1 MLTRNPATL
10 AYLAVLIGV
19 FGHSTSEFVSVLTG
33 VSGPEVSV
41 WRYTLGCIGLI
52 LFALAR
58 QSTRNFWEPLF
69 DQPVRIL
76 LLSVFGIALPMLMF
90 HWALDFATVIQ
101 VATLTTTIPIWVA
114 VINSVV
120 NKVRLGPG
128 KIFTGIAAFLG
139 IVVLLTDGYLE
150 KLASDSDNL
159 FGLFLGL
166 ACAATGSAYSVY
178 AKPLILHY
186 GGIRMMALTAG
197 IGALALW
204 LTVGAAWGIWVD
216 PLTLFDRPGGEAA
229 ALLTI
234 GIWNTTI
241 GMLLWFW
248 GLAAVPDMAR
258 GSYLFFLKPVIAAG
272 LSLAL
277 LSQSVSWLQF
287 LAIVVICGSVAV
299 EFFWPRLTGR
309 AKSET

>member
-1 MLTRNPATL
+1 MTVRQPATW
-10 AYLAVLIGV
+10 AYLAVFIGV
-19 FGHSTSEFVSVLTG
+19 LGHSTSEFVSVLTG

-41 WRYTLGCIGLI
+41 WRYVLGAAGLV
-52 LFALAR
+52 LFALLRPA
-58 QSTRNFWEPLF
+58 TRDFWRPLAAE
-69 DQPVRIL
+69 PVRIV
-76 LLSVFGIALPMLMF
+76 LLSVFGISLPMLMF

-114 VINSVV
+114 VINAAV
-120 NKVRLGPG
+120 NRQPLGPG

-150 KLASDSDNL
+150 KLSGDGDNL
-159 FGLFLGL
+159 FGIFLGL
-166 ACAATGSAYSVY
+166 ACAATGSAYSVL

-186 GGIRMMALTAG
+186 GGVRMMALTAG
-197 IGALALW
+197 IGALGLW
-204 LTVGAAWGIWVD
+204 VIVGAAWGIWVN
-216 PLTLFDRPGGEAA
+216 PFTLLDRPAGEAL
-229 ALLTI
+229 ALATI

-248 GLAAVPDMAR
+248 GLAAVPDIAR

-277 LSQSVSWLQF
+277 LSQPVSWLQF
-287 LAIVVICGSVAV
+287 VAIAVICGAVAI
-299 EFFWPRLTGR
+299 EFFWPRLTGQHAR
-309 AKSET
+309 S